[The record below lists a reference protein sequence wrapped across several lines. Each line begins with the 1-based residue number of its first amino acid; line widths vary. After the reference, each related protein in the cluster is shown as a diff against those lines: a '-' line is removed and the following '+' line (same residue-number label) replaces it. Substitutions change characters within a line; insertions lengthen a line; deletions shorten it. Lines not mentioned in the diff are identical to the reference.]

1 VLALDGA
8 HLVTQDPFTKQK
20 NSSTDAAAIAA
31 EPLAVPFIVSPPPC
45 PPCPALA
52 AKAFARRRAVVD
64 HGHLHADLR
73 RRQEDRIATGRAR
86 RHLCL
91 HGGDRRC
98 RGLPAASMSN
108 DVGLGGMCWFVR
120 GPDAA
125 GTSRVCKLTRSRSIV
140 LVRTGAA
147 GYFRN

>member
-52 AKAFARRRAVVD
+52 AKA
-64 HGHLHADLR
+64 LH
-73 RRQEDRIATGRAR
+73 
-86 RHLCL
+86 
-91 HGGDRRC
+91 
-98 RGLPAASMSN
+98 
-108 DVGLGGMCWFVR
+108 
-120 GPDAA
+120 DAA
-125 GTSRVCKLTRSRSIV
+125 PLLTTVTSMPTF
-140 LVRTGAA
+140 AA
-147 GYFRN
+147 GKRIESPPVAHVDTCACMAVIGVAEACPPPA